1 MVECLGMGDRQWT
14 PPRTTT
20 LTRRVTD
27 ALRGALLTALAA
39 VICGVLYVVIALVYG
54 FKKPPGTNAQG
65 LHSPTHPPPSNSS
78 R

>member
-1 MVECLGMGDRQWT
+1 MGDRQWT
-14 PPRTTT
+14 PPVTTT
-20 LTRRVTD
+20 VTRRVTD
-27 ALRGALLTALAA
+27 ALRGALLTSLAA
-39 VICGVLYVVIALVYG
+39 VIGAFFYVVLALVYG